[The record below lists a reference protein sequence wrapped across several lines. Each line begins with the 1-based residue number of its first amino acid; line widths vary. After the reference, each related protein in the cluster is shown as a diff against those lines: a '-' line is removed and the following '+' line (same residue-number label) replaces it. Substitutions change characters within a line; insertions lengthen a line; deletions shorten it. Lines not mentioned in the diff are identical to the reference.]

1 MFGECCVRAQ
11 AKSQAIIALSS
22 GEAEYYALVSSSAY
36 VLGDAAVA
44 ADMGVCVRP
53 EVFMDVTAGI
63 AIGQRRGLGHVR
75 HVDVAF
81 LWVQQ
86 VVEQGKITIRKRNT
100 LDMLADVM
108 TKPVTDDRMTTMMAR
123 TGYSAREGSHDM
135 TLKAS

>member
-1 MFGECCVRAQ
+1 MF
-11 AKSQAIIALSS
+11 
-22 GEAEYYALVSSSAY
+22 
-36 VLGDAAVA
+36 GDAAVA

-53 EVFMDVTAGI
+53 EVFMDATAGI

-86 VVEQGKITIRKRNT
+86 VVQQGRITIRKRNT

-108 TKPVTDDRMTTMMAR
+108 TKPVTDDRMTTVMAR
-123 TGYSAREGSHDM
+123 MGFSAREGAHEM
-135 TLKAS
+135 ALKAP